1 MSQPKASLLEV
12 QFNRGLRQD
21 LEENLLPPGAL
32 VTADEVEFDKL
43 GRLQKRD
50 CFSIIGT
57 TSLATS
63 SASFAGP
70 AKRFAEGPNG
80 EQLVFTDENA
90 HLYFPG
96 ADKMRE
102 AGQWH
107 IESPMRANLI
117 EKFTVG
123 ADQAGQYVA
132 ADACAL
138 GNWLV
143 IGYIQLVA
151 TNTYQVRVDVIEK
164 ETKAKAISGTISGI
178 FAATTPNKFA
188 GIRVLATGATTA
200 AVIWADGVSINAT
213 FITASATA
221 VSTIPAPTALVGDSD
236 NVQPVFDAAVTSVGF
251 VLTYRKLVAGAHTV
265 MTKTFAATGGAALAT
280 FDMQHL
286 GAAFTATAV
295 AVLGA
300 RNSSEKI
307 FILAANTTN
316 AAIEETCTAFDLSVP
331 DQVAGG
337 RAYATWSGYTAGDVW
352 QMVLGRMDSTHAAFL
367 FSTVQT
373 YLTVATLPE
382 GPRGPVF
389 ITKLSDT
396 PNAGGA
402 ITMIECPFA
411 NYFIASKFYSDANG
425 NMYAWA
431 RFNVHDQAQSHY
443 LLLDFEGNADQAFRR
458 PTPVMHVAN
467 GLVQTNAINLATGV
481 PVNPVPVFGFADLGS
496 GEFLFVAPI
505 NIGTSNLSGQ
515 QIGCWRGQT
524 LGTKRFLNTNAHGN
538 LFVAGGT
545 PLSYDGQRFVEMSFY
560 SYPEVSTPT
569 ISGVGGQSAG
579 TYQYRAVYEWT
590 DASGNRHQSPAS
602 PAVSIV
608 VGAAQG
614 VALQAATIHATRK
627 QVEPNNTLGIVR
639 DDQAPIRIVW
649 YRTQVNGLVFQ
660 RITTESKNQLG
671 NSGAGYLPHVS
682 IVSLTDIAPDVDI
695 ASNEILY
702 VAGGGQGKL
711 SSNCPPP
718 CLFLDVHAGRLWGLD
733 SEDPERI
740 WCTKTFEP
748 GEAAGY
754 NPGLEVFIAGCGQV
768 NGVGGQDDKLYG
780 LCSGGTYIASYGP
793 GPDNTGQG
801 PFPDPVLLT
810 TVAACD
816 DPRGVITATNGIY
829 FSGPGKWGTDVFLL
843 RRGDGNPDSI
853 GIRCRDELNGSGG
866 TPQVRGV
873 LERIDKGRIE
883 FLFATSDE
891 GNGTS
896 RMLYYHCDLV
906 DEQNIGQWTTASFW
920 GSGSGTALECIG
932 IWDELT
938 VLGVSALLPSFPV
951 MRQTGLAL
959 VSGISIPGSDA
970 GNAVAFQIVTGDLRP
985 FGIAGYGDV
994 HSLTLVGTGRTRAGF
1009 INISASYD
1017 SRLNFLEKMGTNTPE
1032 LNGAP
1037 VVRRWEMTTKK
1048 LPFGAVSYSFAEDL
1062 TTEDGQIYTDEAIL
1076 HGFSLEILPL
1086 EGNARLAAAARN
1098 NEEPLIAA
1106 IGITGVTQT
1115 GPGVT
1120 MTITGFPTMVGH
1132 GILTL
1137 LGPSGG
1143 VGVGTLSWSFLG
1155 QSATGVTTVQ
1165 DLVLG
1170 TTGITVHFTVN
1181 GWPSGTF
1188 YEWDA
1193 F

>member
-50 CFSIIGT
+50 CFSAIGT

-63 SASFAGP
+63 SAAFVGT

-80 EQLVFTDENA
+80 EQVVFTDENA

-107 IESPMRANLI
+107 VESPMRASLA
-117 EKFTVG
+117 EKFTIG

-132 ADACAL
+132 ADACSL

-143 IGYIQLVA
+143 IAYIQLVA
-151 TNTYQVRVDVIEK
+151 TNTYQVRVDVIDK

-188 GIRVLATGATTA
+188 GIRVLATNASTA
-200 AVIWADGVSINAT
+200 MVIWADGVNIVSTI
-213 FITASATA
+213 ITASAGS
-221 VSTIPAPTALVGDSD
+221 VFTIPAPVALITDSD
-236 NVQPVFDAAVTSVGF
+236 NVQPIFDAAVTSVGF
-251 VLTYRKLVAGAHTV
+251 VVTYRKLVAGNHTV
-265 MTKTFAATGGAALAT
+265 MTKTFQFNGGAALAT

-307 FILAANTTN
+307 FILAADSTN
-316 AAIEETCTAFDLSVP
+316 SVMEEACTAFDLSAP

-337 RAYATWSGYTAGDVW
+337 IAYGTWSGYTAGDVW
-352 QMVLGRMDSTHAAFL
+352 QMVLGRMDATHAAFL

-382 GPRGPVF
+382 GPRGPIF
-389 ITKLSDT
+389 MSKLSDT
-396 PNAGGA
+396 PNVGGA
-402 ITMIECPFA
+402 LAQITCPFA
-411 NYFIASKFYSDANG
+411 NYFIASKFYNDSSG

-443 LLLDFEGNADQAFRR
+443 LLLDFGGNADQAFHR
-458 PTPVMHVAN
+458 PSPVMHVAN

-496 GEFLFVAPI
+496 GEFLFVAPV
-505 NIGTSNLSGQ
+505 NIGASSLSGQ
-515 QIGCWRGQT
+515 QIGCWRGQS
-524 LGTKRFLNTNAHGN
+524 LGPKRFLNTVAHGN

-545 PLSYDGQRFVEMSFY
+545 PLSYDGQRLVEMSFY
-560 SYPEVSTPT
+560 SYPEPSTPT
-569 ISGVGGQSAG
+569 VFAVGGSGAG
-579 TYQYRAVYEWT
+579 TYQYRFVYEWT

-602 PAVSIV
+602 PAVFV
-608 VGAAQG
+608 VLAANQGAN
-614 VALQAATIHATRK
+614 LQASTIHATRK
-627 QVEPNNTLGIVR
+627 QVEPNNTGGVVR
-639 DDQAPIRIVW
+639 DDQAPIRVVA
-649 YRTQVNGLVFQ
+649 YRTEVNG
-660 RITTESKNQLG
+660 TTFHRLNVEMKNQLG
-671 NSGAGYLPHVS
+671 NSAAGFLPHVS
-682 IVSLTDIAPDVDI
+682 IVTMTDIDPDISI

-702 VAGGGQGKL
+702 VSGGGEGKL

-718 CLFLDVHAGRLWGLD
+718 CLFLGVHAGRLWGLD
-733 SEDPERI
+733 SEDPERV
-740 WCTKTFEP
+740 WCTKLFEP
-748 GEAAGY
+748 GEAPGY
-754 NPGLEVFIAGCGQV
+754 NPGLEIFIAGCGQV

-801 PFPDPVLLT
+801 AFPDPVLIT
-810 TVAACD
+810 TAAGCD
-816 DPRGVITATNGIY
+816 DPRSVITGTNGIY
-829 FSGPGKWGTDVFLL
+829 FSGVGKSGTDIFLL

-853 GIRCRDELNGSGG
+853 GIRCRDELNGASG
-866 TPQVRGV
+866 TPQIRGV

-883 FLFATSDE
+883 FLFASNDE

-896 RMLYYHCDLV
+896 RLLYYHYDLV

-920 GSGSGTALECIG
+920 GGGAGTSLECLG
-932 IWDELT
+932 VWDGLT
-938 VLGVSALLPSFPV
+938 VIGVSAILPQFPI
-951 MRQTGLAL
+951 MRQTGLAV
-959 VSGISIPGSDA
+959 VSGSVSLLPGSDA
-970 GNAVAFQIVTGDLRP
+970 GNVFAFQIVTGDLRP

-994 HSLTLVGTGRTRAGF
+994 HSLTLVGTGRARAGF

-1017 SRLNFLEKMGTNTPE
+1017 SRLTFLDEMGTNTTE

-1037 VVRRWEMTTKK
+1037 VVRRWEMATKK
-1048 LPFGAVSYSFAEDL
+1048 LPFGSVSYSFQEQL
-1062 TTEDGQIYTDEAIL
+1062 TTEGGQIYTDEAIL
-1076 HGFSLEILPL
+1076 HGFSLEVLPL
-1086 EGNARLAAAARN
+1086 EGNARLSASARD
-1098 NEEPLIAA
+1098 NEEPNIVP

-1115 GPGVT
+1115 GAGVA
-1120 MTITGFPTMVGH
+1120 MTITGFPSRIGH

-1137 LGPSGG
+1137 LGPSGP
-1143 VGVGTLSWSFLG
+1143 VGAGTLSWSFAG
-1155 QSATGVTTVQ
+1155 ESATGITTVQ
-1165 DLVLG
+1165 NLILG
-1170 TTGITVHFTVN
+1170 TTGLTVHFTVN
-1181 GWPSGTF
+1181 GWPAGNGQ
-1188 YEWDA
+1188 
-1193 F
+1193 